1 MDLQNIFTHL
11 LAWLGLE
18 KDNMIKAIE
27 KSPDGE
33 IKIITHESEFIFTD
47 LKGGEFTSAEVKI
60 LNLVEP
66 NLLPADYQPK
76 IEAVEIEEPIS
87 ATEEE

>member
-1 MDLQNIFTHL
+1 VDLQNIFTQL
-11 LAWLGLE
+11 LVLLGLE

-33 IKIITHESEFIFTD
+33 IKIITHESEFILTD
-47 LKGGEFTSAEVKI
+47 LKGGELTASEVKL

-66 NLLPADYQPK
+66 NMLPVDYQPK
-76 IEAVEIEEPIS
+76 IEQVDEPDPV
-87 ATEEE
+87 TEEE

>member
-1 MDLQNIFTHL
+1 VL
-11 LAWLGLE
+11 LGLE

-33 IKIITHESEFIFTD
+33 IKIITHESEFILTD
-47 LKGGEFTSAEVKI
+47 LKGGELTASEVKL

-66 NLLPADYQPK
+66 NMLPVDYQPK
-76 IEAVEIEEPIS
+76 IEQVDEPDPV
-87 ATEEE
+87 TEEE

>member
-1 MDLQNIFTHL
+1 MQNIFTQL
-11 LAWLGLE
+11 LVRLGLE

-33 IKIITHESEFIFTD
+33 IKIITHESEFILTD
-47 LKGGEFTSAEVKI
+47 LKGGELTASEVKL

-66 NLLPADYQPK
+66 NMLPTDYQPK
-76 IEAVEIEEPIS
+76 IEQVDEPDPV
-87 ATEEE
+87 TEEE

>member
-1 MDLQNIFTHL
+1 MQNIFTQL
-11 LAWLGLE
+11 LVLLGLE

-33 IKIITHESEFIFTD
+33 IKIITHESEFILTD
-47 LKGGEFTSAEVKI
+47 LKGGELTASEVKL

-66 NLLPADYQPK
+66 NMLPVDYQPK
-76 IEAVEIEEPIS
+76 IEQVDEPDPV
-87 ATEEE
+87 TEEE